1 MPTKQREQTTT
12 THTVMRNGQ
21 IETYHTRVY
30 QVAPHTTADLCPDC
44 RLAPLRQ
51 PVTARHLTHAEYVDA
66 VGAHDD

>member
-1 MPTKQREQTTT
+1 MTTKQREQTTT
-12 THTVMRNGQ
+12 KHIVVRNGQ

-51 PVTARHLTHAEYVDA
+51 PTTARHLTHAEYVDA